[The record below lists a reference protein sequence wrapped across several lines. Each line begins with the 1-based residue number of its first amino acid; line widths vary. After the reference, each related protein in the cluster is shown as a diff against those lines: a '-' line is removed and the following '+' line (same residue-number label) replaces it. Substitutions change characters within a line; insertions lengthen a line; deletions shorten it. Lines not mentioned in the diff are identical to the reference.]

1 MTGRLIVLAAAE
13 LTLLRRSPLAV
24 VNALLLPLA
33 LGIGW
38 LLLAESTGKGT
49 GGDTTAMQLL
59 MLLSF
64 TPYAGVTTALAAR
77 RADLVLKRLRTTA
90 LPPLAVITGL
100 AAPYAVLTA
109 GQIAVLTA
117 FHPPPRWWPLLVT
130 TGAGTLLA
138 VAMAFATA
146 AFTPAPELAQLTT
159 TPGVLAL
166 FGGGIWLLHTGEAT
180 WPMRAVPGV
189 AVTELARGAWQDGTP
204 AWPALTAMAVLTVL
218 AVALA
223 ARVFRW
229 EPRR

>member
-1 MTGRLIVLAAAE
+1 MIGRLMSLVWAE

-33 LGIGW
+33 LGVGW
-38 LLLAESTGKGT
+38 LLLAENTGKGT
-49 GGDTTAMQLL
+49 DGDTTAMQLL

-77 RADLVLKRLRTTA
+77 RADLVLKRMRTTA
-90 LPPLAVITGL
+90 LPPLAVISGL

-117 FHPPPRWWPLLVT
+117 LHPPPRWWPLLVT
-130 TGAGTLLA
+130 AVTGTVLA
-138 VAMAFATA
+138 VALAFATA
-146 AFTPAPELAQLTT
+146 AFTPVPELAQLTT
-159 TPGVLAL
+159 TPGVLAF
-166 FGGGIWLLHTGEAT
+166 FGGGMWLLHTGDAS

-189 AVTELARGAWQDGTP
+189 PVAELARAAWQDGTP
-204 AWPALTAMAVLTVL
+204 IWPALSATAVLTTA

-223 ARVFRW
+223 VRAFRW